1 MLARDTGPAAA
12 VFRYAQRSVTGKSS
26 RMRAQSIAS
35 LVCATIVT
43 LPFRTLDARLCA
55 FYLRSRFHLAIF
67 NRSLFHVVATCRAA
81 RLDDQGFLGSAR
93 WVSDHQG
100 RGRPRARPR
109 ARLAALG
116 LLRAAPQPQH
126 RAPQAP
132 RDR

>member
-43 LPFRTLDARLCA
+43 LPCRTLDARLCA

-67 NRSLFHVVATCRAA
+67 SRGLFHVVATWRAA
-81 RLDDQGFLGSAR
+81 RLDDQGLRGSAR
-93 WVSDHQG
+93 WVSDRRR
-100 RGRPRARPR
+100 RGHARARPR
-109 ARLAALG
+109 ARLAALR
-116 LLRAAPQPQH
+116 LRRAA
-126 RAPQAP
+126 
-132 RDR
+132 D